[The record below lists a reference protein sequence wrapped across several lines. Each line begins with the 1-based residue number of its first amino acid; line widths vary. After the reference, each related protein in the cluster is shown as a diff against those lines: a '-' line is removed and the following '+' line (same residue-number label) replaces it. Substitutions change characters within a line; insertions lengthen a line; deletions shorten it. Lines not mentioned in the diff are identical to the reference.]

1 MKLRNDSN
9 FFTSPESK
17 NFTSAKLRGN
27 QLHDFYERKLI
38 NESTILDIL
47 ENWSFGEPDK
57 CELDSLPIDRERIK
71 DCTQISSVLTSINA
85 EFRCFTYFSQ
95 FHKANKSDNL
105 FTTTIFKSSNDYENR
120 ENRIAYIGFDKN
132 DSNPFEKQLRARIA
146 IHPSN
151 MIPDPVNYPNKVLY
165 EWWRFYPITYWKTVS
180 YLLEPPYETN
190 CRFYNI
196 RDQNNL
202 QSHYDCV
209 AKCIIEMYRNKCKC
223 LPRRGLL
230 YHKNLLTSNDM
241 FYPFDN
247 KCKSLD
253 IRSYCTKSCKPDCI
267 SEQYEF
273 ATWADIPWHKFT
285 NATGVTISRKPVL
298 DQVYRH
304 SPEITWIQLVSDF
317 GGLGGMWLGISVIT
331 ISKSIICW
339 FNRWAANKKI
349 SETIK

>member
-1 MKLRNDSN
+1 MLGIEK
-9 FFTSPESK
+9 ESK
-17 NFTSAKLRGN
+17 
-27 QLHDFYERKLI
+27 I
-38 NESTILDIL
+38 V
-47 ENWSFGEPDK
+47 
-57 CELDSLPIDRERIK
+57 
-71 DCTQISSVLTSINA
+71 QISSVLTSINA

-95 FHKANKSDNL
+95 FYKANKSDNL

-120 ENRIAYIGFDKN
+120 ENRIAYIAFDKN
-132 DSNPFEKQLRARIA
+132 DSNPFETQLRARIA

-151 MIPDPVNYPNKVLY
+151 MIPDPTNYPNKILY

-209 AKCIIEMYRNKCKC
+209 AKCIIKMYRNKCKC
-223 LPRRGLL
+223 LPRSGLL

-241 FYPFDN
+241 FCPFN
-247 KCKSLD
+247 NECKSLN
-253 IRSYCTKSCKPDCI
+253 IRSSCTKSCKPDCI

-273 ATWADIPWHKFT
+273 ETWADIPWHKFT
-285 NATGVTISRKPVL
+285 NTTGVTIRRKPVL

-331 ISKSIICW
+331 ISKAIICW
-339 FNRWAANKKI
+339 FNRSVSNNKI
-349 SETIK
+349 TERIKN